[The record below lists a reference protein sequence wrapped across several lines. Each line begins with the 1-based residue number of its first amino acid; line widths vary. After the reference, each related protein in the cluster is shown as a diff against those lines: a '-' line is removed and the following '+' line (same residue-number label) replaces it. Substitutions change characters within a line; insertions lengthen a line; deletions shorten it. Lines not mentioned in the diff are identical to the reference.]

1 MRILHTADW
10 HIGCRTDGLLRLD
23 EQKQVLNE
31 IGEKRKLTFIEIKV
45 AMESRA
51 DLGRPKETAAEN
63 KDNFMRYHGVKG

>member
-1 MRILHTADW
+1 MRKSQK
-10 HIGCRTDGLLRLD
+10 RLVMSLFI
-23 EQKQVLNE
+23 VLNE
-31 IGEKRKLTFIEIKV
+31 IKGKRKLTFIEIKV